1 MTEATYLPS
10 GPLTQTS
17 GFDQGAVSIDSIV
30 SGSAKTHT
38 RAATPYFIV
47 PKDKNAPIQ
56 LRIQRQV
63 EVDEEADTV
72 TRPAN
77 LPAAPVDLQSG
88 QRFVS
93 GMAGEGG
100 MVEGRRAPQ
109 KRPRGAE

>member
-1 MTEATYLPS
+1 M
-10 GPLTQTS
+10 
-17 GFDQGAVSIDSIV
+17 
-30 SGSAKTHT
+30 
-38 RAATPYFIV
+38 

>member
-1 MTEATYLPS
+1 M
-10 GPLTQTS
+10 TQTS

-30 SGSAKTHT
+30 SGSAQTHT
-38 RAATPYFIV
+38 RAATPYFLV

-109 KRPRGAE
+109 KRQRGAE